1 MTTNSPSN
9 LLSILKDEP
18 KQIPEGQCIV
28 SFSRKST
35 AKNPVADSEKQR
47 FVLAP
52 VLPAVCAYVGSNEAS
67 SILSAALSDLLD
79 STRSQ
84 ILQAAFVADTSIE
97 EIDAS
102 RLDLS
107 SILEVLEQRQSS
119 TSLTSERI
127 AQWYDASKTAEG
139 NATRYGTD
147 ETAKKKSK
155 MLRDKYLS
163 LASGNSGITPDQA
176 TRFLGYMAEA
186 DLQHPIGASI
196 VRKLQGIISKA
207 IDADAL

>member
-1 MTTNSPSN
+1 MTTDSSTNV
-9 LLSILKDEP
+9 LTILKDEP
-18 KQIPEGQCIV
+18 KQVPEGQCIV

-35 AKNPVADSEKQR
+35 TKNPVADSEKQR
-47 FVLAP
+47 FVLAAI
-52 VLPAVCAYVGSNEAS
+52 LPAPIASINSEAN
-67 SILSAALSDLLD
+67 SILSAALADLLD

-84 ILQAAFVADTSIE
+84 ILQAAFVADTKIE
-97 EIDAS
+97 TIEAGK
-102 RLDLS
+102 LDLS

-119 TSLTSERI
+119 TSLTSDRI

-139 NATRYGTD
+139 NAVRYGTD
-147 ETAKKKSK
+147 DKAKAKSK

-176 TRFLGYMAEA
+176 TRFLSYVHES